1 MERKLSEGFTR
12 DKRNSSE
19 KKFAQNSLKNIL
31 KVRWKF
37 GENLSFQGGFNF
49 FDPLKVRSFC

>member
-1 MERKLSEGFTR
+1 MERKLSEGFTG
-12 DKRNSSE
+12 DKRNLSE

-31 KVRWKF
+31 KVRWNF

>member
-19 KKFAQNSLKNIL
+19 QKFAQNSLKNIL
-31 KVRWKF
+31 KVRWNF

-49 FDPLKVRSFC
+49 SIR